1 VIRKEIRSFGHAF
14 RGLKFLFQSQKHF
27 RFHVLAGIG
36 VSSIGLATG
45 FTVLEWAIVLLCI
58 GAVMMAEAL
67 NSALE
72 VLMDKLH
79 PEQDPMIGK
88 AKDMAAAGVLIVA
101 MISLVIALI
110 VIVPHLIMYC
120 G

>member
-1 VIRKEIRSFGHAF
+1 MIKKEIKSFGHAF

-27 RFHVLAGIG
+27 RFHVLAAVAVI
-36 VSSIGLATG
+36 SIGFATD
-45 FTVLEWAIVLLCI
+45 FNSVEWAVVLLCI

-79 PEQDPMIGK
+79 PEQDPLIGK
-88 AKDMAAAGVLIVA
+88 AKDMAAAGVLIVS
-101 MISLVIALI
+101 ITSLVIALI
-110 VIVPHLIMYC
+110 VILPALTR
-120 G
+120 

>member
-1 VIRKEIRSFGHAF
+1 MIKKEIKSFGHAF

-27 RFHVLAGIG
+27 RFHVLAALGVILIGI
-36 VSSIGLATG
+36 SKG
-45 FTVLEWAIVLLCI
+45 FSPTEWAIVLLCI

-79 PEQDPMIGK
+79 PEQDAMIGK
-88 AKDMAAAGVLIVA
+88 AKDMAAAGVLIVSL
-101 MISLVIALI
+101 ISLI
-110 VIVPHLIMYC
+110 VFFIVVAPYLVK
-120 G
+120 